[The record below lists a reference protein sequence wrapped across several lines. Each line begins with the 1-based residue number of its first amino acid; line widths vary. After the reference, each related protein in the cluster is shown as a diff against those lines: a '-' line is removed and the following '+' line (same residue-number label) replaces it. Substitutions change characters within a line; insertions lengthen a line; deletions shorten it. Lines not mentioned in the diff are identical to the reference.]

1 MFLNNNIRFTL
12 TSEKKSVYF
21 FPMPKTPQKNKKSVK
36 PVQKKEKAPVKKAA
50 PAKKAKTS
58 TPKVEKTPMTKSSK
72 ASSAA
77 SARGK
82 VPFKKEITQ
91 KLLDSKNKILQE
103 VSQKIKSESNVLKFE
118 IGDIYDIASNE
129 RERELTLIL
138 GDRDREKLSEIEDAL
153 DRIKDSSYGDCEE
166 CGEPITENRLRALPF
181 TRVCV
186 ECQSRNEREQKIKGR
201 FEEESGL
208 GILEKSDEEDEF

>member
-1 MFLNNNIRFTL
+1 
-12 TSEKKSVYF
+12 
-21 FPMPKTPQKNKKSVK
+21 MPKTPLKNKKSVK

-72 ASSAA
+72 ASAA
-77 SARGK
+77 ALSKGK

-91 KLLDSKNKILQE
+91 KLLESKNKILQE
-103 VSQKIKSESNVLKFE
+103 VSQKIKNESNVLKFE

-129 RERELTLIL
+129 RVRELTLIL

-201 FEEESGL
+201 FEEEPGL
-208 GILEKSDEEDEF
+208 GILEKSENEEDEF

>member
-1 MFLNNNIRFTL
+1 
-12 TSEKKSVYF
+12 
-21 FPMPKTPQKNKKSVK
+21 
-36 PVQKKEKAPVKKAA
+36 
-50 PAKKAKTS
+50 
-58 TPKVEKTPMTKSSK
+58 MTKSSK

-103 VSQKIKSESNVLKFE
+103 VSQKIKNESNVLKFE

-129 RERELTLIL
+129 RVRELTLIL

-201 FEEESGL
+201 FEEEPGL
-208 GILEKSDEEDEF
+208 GIIEKSDEEEEF